1 MSGTPRDVTIHMITP
16 VAKAY
21 TTRLGPHDR
30 STIGRHTSMAAAPG
44 SDGTENI
51 LRLIFHAVK
60 A

>member
-1 MSGTPRDVTIHMITP
+1 VLALYRDRQRYVD
-16 VAKAY
+16 A
-21 TTRLGPHDR
+21 
-30 STIGRHTSMAAAPG
+30 MAAAPG